1 MNREGEPGVLF
12 YSAFH
17 ASGSGHLFWPAN
29 RDLFLSLPEAR
40 YVLDEWRLEYNHRR
54 PHSGLNWETPAAV
67 AARLAGPPV
76 GAPPLPPAQPINKQQ
91 LILS

>member
-1 MNREGEPGVLF
+1 MRIVLF
-12 YSAFH
+12 GSAGWLGR
-17 ASGSGHLFWPAN
+17 AIL
-29 RDLFLSLPEAR
+29 AR
-40 YVLDEWRLEYNHRR
+40 SVSRAEIRAFDRGRAAWDEWRVEYNHRR

-76 GAPPLPPAQPINKQQ
+76 GATPLPTAQPIKQQQ